1 MKPPVADGEGD
12 SVGESSSDRAGMVC
26 RWDARGR
33 GVLVVMSGARRD
45 LMREAVAIVRTAG
58 GCSGSGTTGV

>member
-12 SVGESSSDRAGMVC
+12 SVGEASGDRAGMVC

-45 LMREAVAIVRTAG
+45 LMREAVAIVRAAG